1 MSRASQRVLS
11 GSILFFAVLL
21 TLAALVVMMIPNQST
36 SPEPESRMASVIP
49 SATATQTSTSQPT
62 PTITPTI
69 TRTPLPTADSDLIA
83 TQAAQPL
90 QAGASLDQTVNIS
103 RSEDPFTY
111 NPHQVRNSVITH
123 VVQRGETPND
133 IADRYDI
140 TTDTLIWSNRRFYM
154 NSLQAGFEMRIMPI
168 DGAIH
173 RVETA
178 QTIQSIAD
186 QYLVDPYAI
195 IDSDFNGFKDAVPE
209 NLLPV
214 GLDVVIPGGIGA
226 WEPLY
231 YEPTGSVYATVEEV
245 GSGLTRIYNGSAV
258 FGEGQPGSCG
268 EQPIFGG
275 NLPVQRPTRGYVLT
289 NDYTPEHGGVDLAGT
304 LGDNVYAVG
313 DGTVIF
319 AGWST
324 WGYGWTVVIAHGPV
338 MSLYAHLTGD
348 TVWCGQAVEAG
359 TVIGYLGSSGN
370 SSGPHVHFEIRN
382 ASGSRQNPHN
392 YLSW

>member
-1 MSRASQRVLS
+1 MIARSKERLISGLILLMAVVL
-11 GSILFFAVLL
+11 ATV
-21 TLAALVVMMIPNQST
+21 ALVVMLIPADATNPEEEVGVS
-36 SPEPESRMASVIP
+36 SPSPTATASITASPSPTIQP
-49 SATATQTSTSQPT
+49 SATL
-62 PTITPTI
+62 
-69 TRTPLPTADSDLIA
+69 TPLPTADSAVIA

-90 QAGASLDQTVNIS
+90 VLANNRPDLNTLS
-103 RSEDPFTY
+103 RGDDPFTI
-111 NPHQVRNSVITH
+111 NPQSQRDQIIVH

-133 IADRYDI
+133 IATRYNI

-154 NSLQAGFEMRIMPI
+154 NSLLPGFEMRILPL

-173 RVETA
+173 RVENPVS
-178 QTIQSIAD
+178 IQALAD
-186 QYLVDPYAI
+186 RYLVDPYAI
-195 IDSDFNGFKDAVPE
+195 IDSDFNNLKDASPE

-214 GLDVVIPGGIGA
+214 GLDVVIPNGIGA

-231 YEPTGSVYATVEEV
+231 YEPEGSVYANVESV
-245 GSGLTRIYNGSAV
+245 GSGLTRIYNGTAV

-268 EQPIFGG
+268 EQPIYSGG
-275 NLPVQRPTRGYVLT
+275 LPSVRPTRGYVLS
-289 NDYTPEHGGVDLAGT
+289 NDYTPAHGGVDLAGT

-348 TVWCGQAVEAG
+348 TVWCGQSVTAG
-359 TVIGYLGSSGN
+359 QVIGYLGSSGN

-382 ASGSRQNPHN
+382 AAGTRQNPHN